1 VYYTQKLRGVL
12 IMNNEKEFKD
22 LPEGWK
28 WVRLGEVIEEVN
40 EKVGKKDLEPVAV
53 GVNGVKKEAKYT
65 IKI

>member
-1 VYYTQKLRGVL
+1 
-12 IMNNEKEFKD
+12 MNDNKEFKE

-28 WVRLGEVIEEVN
+28 WVRLGEVTEEVN
-40 EKVGKKDLEPVAV
+40 ERVGKRNLEPVAV